1 MQGWGKKA
9 KTIKRKKIGR
19 IDVKVVSSKDV
30 IFQTQDIGLN
40 K

>member
-1 MQGWGKKA
+1 MQGWGKKQRQL
-9 KTIKRKKIGR
+9 KEKKIGR